1 MAGENRRGDNDAV
14 FREMLRAED
23 RQIRDLQ
30 RIVALAMQML
40 ATQVRTKGEAL
51 AVIEGVREHALRLF
65 PDKEEAFDL
74 IYRPRLERIYRERFE
89 TDSGPDNRA
98 T

>member
-1 MAGENRRGDNDAV
+1 MAGEDQAGDHETV
-14 FREMLRAED
+14 FREKLRAED

-30 RIVALAMQML
+30 GVVALAMQML

-51 AVIEGVREHALRLF
+51 AVMGGAREYALKLF
-65 PDKEEAFDL
+65 PDKEETFDL
-74 IYRPRLERIYRERFE
+74 IYRPRLERVYRERFE
-89 TDSGPDNRA
+89 SGPDDEGRP